1 MMRLYNPPYDKD
13 HCTYGFMNGPKD
25 ATINRL
31 LECLNISS
39 YPFMAALPPRL
50 WELERLE
57 HLSLARLP
65 QLVVFPDMSL
75 LGRVKT
81 LVLEGMAGLVAL
93 SAPMASA
100 PGLERLQVKTCRNLR
115 AVETGFVDALRE
127 REGFCFLHLGD
138 CPVALNPAM
147 AQLRHLQGLH
157 IHTVCELTRSVF
169 ELGALRAMT
178 SLHLADMEFVQ
189 ELPESMWEM
198 AQLRNL
204 ALRNM
209 PLRLLS
215 AGVGALA
222 RLESLWLEELT
233 IRSVPADL
241 GQLTEL
247 KEFNMQLC
255 IFCRSLLVAAL
266 VGMVGLLYMQIEWCK
281 CPDEFGAWYLDEGYS
296 SRDTEGVAVF
306 WQLCAALPH
315 MRALQTLTLRELRLP
330 ADLDAVAQAL
340 RSPPPALRCV

>member
-1 MMRLYNPPYDKD
+1 
-13 HCTYGFMNGPKD
+13 
-25 ATINRL
+25 
-31 LECLNISS
+31 
-39 YPFMAALPPRL
+39 
-50 WELERLE
+50 
-57 HLSLARLP
+57 
-65 QLVVFPDMSL
+65 
-75 LGRVKT
+75 
-81 LVLEGMAGLVAL
+81 
-93 SAPMASA
+93 
-100 PGLERLQVKTCRNLR
+100 
-115 AVETGFVDALRE
+115 
-127 REGFCFLHLGD
+127 
-138 CPVALNPAM
+138 
-147 AQLRHLQGLH
+147 
-157 IHTVCELTRSVF
+157 
-169 ELGALRAMT
+169 MT
-178 SLHLADMEFVQ
+178 SLHLADIEFVQ

-233 IRSVPADL
+233 IRSVPTDL

-255 IFCRSLLVAAL
+255 IFCRSLPFEAL
-266 VGMVGLLYMQIEWCK
+266 LGLVGLLYLQIEWCK
-281 CPDEFGAWYLDEGYS
+281 CPEEFGAWYLGEGYS
-296 SRDTEGVAVF
+296 SRDTEGVSVF

-315 MRALQTLTLRELRLP
+315 MRALQTLTLRELQLP